1 MVLYLFKNIQNVGIF
16 NPILNTVY
24 LLPVS
29 RVPADVMDT
38 IEHDVCGF

>member
-1 MVLYLFKNIQNVGIF
+1 MFKNIQNVGIF

-29 RVPADVMDT
+29 SVPDVIMDT
-38 IEHDVCGF
+38 IEHHVCGF